1 MKDTRVGRGPL
12 WHGTARRGEAGGVGS
27 CRRLPGSPKRQDEAR
42 VMDMGAK
49 GTITDAMVGPR
60 CVRRRHPTLW
70 WRYHLAQDY
79 DKPALRRMRAC
90 LAKFDIAGEPRWFD
104 AATGDAAAAI
114 GIAFKYR
121 QRDCACEEF
130 DLAMTALTIC
140 ALKGSAG
147 ARVVMSRMLRCL
159 DDGAAAKN
167 RVANSWLMLAFATKY
182 TRSKSGLSA

>member
-1 MKDTRVGRGPL
+1 
-12 WHGTARRGEAGGVGS
+12 
-27 CRRLPGSPKRQDEAR
+27 
-42 VMDMGAK
+42 MDMGAK
-49 GTITDAMVGPR
+49 GTMTDAMIGPER
-60 CVRRRHPTLW
+60 VKRRHPTRW

-79 DKPALRRMRAC
+79 DKPSLRHMRAC

-130 DLAMTALTIC
+130 DLAMTALTIG

-159 DDGAAAKN
+159 HDGAAAKN
-167 RVANSWLMLAFATKY
+167 RVANSWLMLAFATKHA
-182 TRSKSGLSA
+182 RSKASLSA